1 MALNWFKRKKKNAP
15 SSPAAEEALSE
26 EALAEEI
33 RTSPEETAMQAPR
46 LSPADGGPEPG
57 GVGAEAAPSP
67 AVELVSGE
75 KTEPSNAASSEG
87 AVDLDDAQA
96 AAGADSAPEPAGGG
110 FFGRLKRGLAKT
122 REILTT
128 DIEDL
133 FQGGE
138 GVTDEMLEEL
148 EELLITADLG
158 VQTSLDLV
166 AKITKKA
173 HKIDGPNALKNTIRD
188 ELVQLLEQA
197 PETAAPEAAA
207 MPPDIVKPRV
217 VMVVG
222 VNGVGKTTT
231 IGKIAAKATRDG
243 EKVIIAAADTF
254 RAAAAEQLT
263 IWAERAGAQ
272 IVRHKENADPAAVA
286 FDAVEAATAR
296 NTDLLLIDTAGRLHT
311 KVNLMEELKKIHR
324 TVAKRMPGA
333 PHEVLL
339 VLDATTGQNALSQ
352 AKLFN
357 EAMGVTGLALTKLDG
372 TAKGGIVVSICSELQ
387 LPLQY
392 VGVGEGLD
400 DLQLFDP
407 QAFVKAL
414 F

>member
-1 MALNWFKRKKKNAP
+1 MALKWFQRKRKDPGPGEEADRNEGAAEGADLP
-15 SSPAAEEALSE
+15 QPAADDPPSDPGGD
-26 EALAEEI
+26 ALA
-33 RTSPEETAMQAPR
+33 RPSATA
-46 LSPADGGPEPG
+46 S
-57 GVGAEAAPSP
+57 VAAPDADTLEQVPRDTAADLP
-67 AVELVSGE
+67 A
-75 KTEPSNAASSEG
+75 PAS
-87 AVDLDDAQA
+87 
-96 AAGADSAPEPAGGG
+96 GG
-110 FFGRLKRGLAKT
+110 FFNRLKRGLAKT

-133 FQGGE
+133 FQSGE

-166 AKITKKA
+166 ASITKRA
-173 HKIDGPNALKNTIRD
+173 HKIDGPRALKETIRD
-188 ELVQLLEQA
+188 ELVALLAQA
-197 PETAAPEAAA
+197 PEAPTDTTAVAA
-207 MPPDIVKPRV
+207 PRV

-231 IGKIAAKATRDG
+231 IGKIAAKATRKG
-243 EKVIIAAADTF
+243 ERVIIAAADTF
-254 RAAAAEQLT
+254 RAAAAEQLN
-263 IWAERAGAQ
+263 IWSERAGAQ
-272 IVRHKENADPAAVA
+272 IVRHKDNADPAAVA
-286 FDAVEAATAR
+286 FDAVEAAIAR
-296 NTDLLLIDTAGRLHT
+296 KADLLLIDTAGRLHT

-339 VLDATTGQNALSQ
+339 ILDATTGQNALSQ

-372 TAKGGIVVSICSELQ
+372 TAKGGIVVSICGELQ
-387 LPLQY
+387 LPLKY
-392 VGVGEGLD
+392 IGVGEGID
-400 DLQLFDP
+400 DLQTFDP

>member
-1 MALNWFKRKKKNAP
+1 MAFKWLKRKKKDAEA
-15 SSPAAEEALSE
+15 AAESEEALYREALSE
-26 EALAEEI
+26 EALSKEAPFEEAEAPAPSVTEAVPVFDAGGAAEAPRQEDKEISGEADDAAVKEASAEEQM
-33 RTSPEETAMQAPR
+33 PP
-46 LSPADGGPEPG
+46 
-57 GVGAEAAPSP
+57 APS
-67 AVELVSGE
+67 
-75 KTEPSNAASSEG
+75 
-87 AVDLDDAQA
+87 
-96 AAGADSAPEPAGGG
+96 GGG
-110 FFGRLKRGLAKT
+110 FFGRLKSGLAKT
-122 REILTT
+122 RAILTT

-133 FQGGE
+133 FQSGE

-166 AKITKKA
+166 AKITKQA
-173 HKIDGPNALKNTIRD
+173 HKIDGPEALKATIRE

-197 PETAAPEAAA
+197 PEAAAPEAAA
-207 MPPDIVKPRV
+207 PETSAPEAAPQAARPRV

-231 IGKIAAKATRDG
+231 IGKIAAKATQKG

-272 IVRHKENADPAAVA
+272 IVRHKDNADPAAVA
-286 FDAVEAATAR
+286 FDAVKAASAR
-296 NTDLLLIDTAGRLHT
+296 KAGLLLIDTAGRLHT

-324 TVAKRMPGA
+324 TVAKRLPGA

-372 TAKGGIVVSICSELQ
+372 TAKGGIVVSICSELG

-392 VGVGEGLD
+392 VGVGEGIE

>member
-1 MALNWFKRKKKNAP
+1 MAFKWLKRNKQNTE
-15 SSPAAEEALSE
+15 AATGSEEIRSEEALSKEAPSE
-26 EALAEEI
+26 E
-33 RTSPEETAMQAPR
+33 
-46 LSPADGGPEPG
+46 
-57 GVGAEAAPSP
+57 AEAAPSLDTGTVAEAP
-67 AVELVSGE
+67 LSD
-75 KTEPSNAASSEG
+75 T
-87 AVDLDDAQA
+87 DDAA
-96 AAGADSAPEPAGGG
+96 AEEPATGDKSPPTPSGGG
-110 FFGRLKRGLAKT
+110 IFSRLKRGLAKT
-122 REILTT
+122 RAILTT

-133 FQGGE
+133 FQSGE

-166 AKITKKA
+166 AKITKRA
-173 HKIDGPNALKNTIRD
+173 HKIDGPGALKATIRD
-188 ELVQLLEQA
+188 ELVQLLAQA
-197 PETAAPEAAA
+197 PESAAA
-207 MPPDIVKPRV
+207 SEAHKPRV

-231 IGKIAAKATRDG
+231 IGKIAAKATQNG

-272 IVRHKENADPAAVA
+272 IVRHKDNADPAAVA
-286 FDAVEAATAR
+286 FDAVEAASAR
-296 NTDLLLIDTAGRLHT
+296 KADLLLIDTAGRLHT

-324 TVAKRMPGA
+324 TVAKRLPGA

-372 TAKGGIVVSICSELQ
+372 TAKGGIVVSIGSELG

-392 VGVGEGLD
+392 VGVGEGIE
-400 DLQLFDP
+400 DLQVFDP